1 MASLISNGQTNLS
14 SHSLFISLVS
24 TFQALSSRLNPHF
37 PKHIWLSLISLS
49 LSVSLLFNLSP
60 HSSLPQTLATTT
72 SSSSVISH
80 HRTASLSLGQHGL
93 SLSFNL
99 SISAFRYRFFLFNLS
114 YFLFW
119 FWDMVLHSK
128 FQII

>member
-24 TFQALSSRLNPHF
+24 TFQALSSRLSPHF

-49 LSVSLLFNLSP
+49 LCLSTFQSLSSLLTSPNPSYYHLLLICHQSSP
-60 HSSLPQTLATTT
+60 HRLTFFGSTWVKSQ
-72 SSSSVISH
+72 
-80 HRTASLSLGQHGL
+80 LS
-93 SLSFNL
+93 L

-119 FWDMVLHSK
+119 FWDMVLCSK